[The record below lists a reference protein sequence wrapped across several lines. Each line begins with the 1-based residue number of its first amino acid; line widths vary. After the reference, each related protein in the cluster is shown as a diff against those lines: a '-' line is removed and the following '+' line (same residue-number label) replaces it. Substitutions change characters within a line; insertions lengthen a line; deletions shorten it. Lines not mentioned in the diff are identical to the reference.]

1 MDPSTEKEKQR
12 KTLRERGICVIIPT
26 YNNGQTIGRVAQET
40 LAECDDVIVVDDGC
54 TDNTEEELS
63 KVSGITVV
71 RHDKNR
77 GKGQALKSGFAKA
90 KELGFCYAIT
100 LDGDG
105 QHYPRDI
112 ARLLK
117 ANQQHPGAIIIGKR
131 NLTNAERSGGSKF
144 ANAFSNFWFNVQ
156 TGRMLSDTQS
166 GYRLYPLKKLH
177 LLPLVSA
184 RYEAE
189 LSLLVFASWH
199 GVEIHETLIDV
210 YYPPREERVS
220 HFRPAADFTRISIL
234 NTLLCV
240 MAVVYGLPL
249 AVIRITAKSLR
260 TAYTLAVF
268 SVSLLLVFTP
278 AVWLIERISIIRE
291 KRDEKESES
300 LHKSRLRRRRQ
311 RVQWLIHHVARFVMV
326 VHGIPGV
333 KYKASIDSQTDL
345 RRPSVIVSN
354 HISALD
360 MLCKLCVAPNIIFL
374 TKDWVRNNL
383 FFGFIVRC
391 AGYPSSSEGI
401 EAIIPELKEQME
413 QGNNIVIYPEGTRS
427 KDGNIGRYHQ
437 GAFVIAEKLG
447 ASITP
452 AVVYGTNRVL
462 RKRSLWINKGT
473 VELKIGKPISQ
484 RELQAIGGPL
494 QQASELRRR
503 SQAAYESLANKIEQD
518 A

>member
-1 MDPSTEKEKQR
+1 MSPATEKEEQR
-12 KTLRERGICVIIPT
+12 RTLRKRGICVIIPT
-26 YNNGQTIGRVAQET
+26 YNNGQTIGRVARET

-54 TDNTEEELS
+54 TDGTHEELS
-63 KVSGITVV
+63 EIGGITVV

-90 KELGFCYAIT
+90 RELGFSYAIT

-105 QHYPRDI
+105 QHYPKDI
-112 ARLLK
+112 ARMLK

-131 NLTNAERSGGSKF
+131 DLTDAERSGGSKF

-156 TGRMLSDTQS
+156 TGRILSDTQS

-199 GVEIHETLIDV
+199 GVEIHETLVDV

-220 HFRPAADFTRISIL
+220 HFRPAADFTRISVL

-240 MAVVYGLPL
+240 MAVAYGLPL
-249 AVIRITAKSLR
+249 TVLRMIGKSLR

-268 SVSLLLVFTP
+268 SVSLLIIFTP
-278 AVWLIERISIIRE
+278 AVWLIEKFGRLME
-291 KRDEKESES
+291 KREEKEGKG
-300 LHKSRLRRRRQ
+300 LHKSGLRIRRK
-311 RVQWLIHHVARFVMV
+311 RVQLLIHHVAKFVMIT
-326 VHGIPGV
+326 HGIPGV
-333 KYKASIDSQTDL
+333 KYKESTDSLADL
-345 RRPSVIVSN
+345 KRPSVIVCN

-360 MLCKLCVAPNIIFL
+360 MLCKLCITPNIIFL

-383 FFGFIVRC
+383 FFGFIVRH
-391 AGYPSSSEGI
+391 AGYPSSSDGI
-401 EAIIPELKEQME
+401 ETIIPELREQME

-427 KDGNIGRYHQ
+427 KDGSIGRFHQ

-452 AVVYGTNRVL
+452 AVIYGTNRVL
-462 RKRSLWINKGT
+462 SKRSLWINKGT
-473 VELKIGKPISQ
+473 VAMKIGKPISQ
-484 RELQAIGGPL
+484 SELQKIGGPL
-494 QQASELRRR
+494 QQATELRRR
-503 SQAAYESLANKIEQD
+503 SRAAYESLANKIEQD

>member
-1 MDPSTEKEKQR
+1 MSTSTEKEKQR

-26 YNNGQTIGRVAQET
+26 YNNGQTIGRVARET
-40 LAECDDVIVVDDGC
+40 LTECDDVIVVDDGC
-54 TDNTEEELS
+54 TDGTREELG
-63 KVSGITVV
+63 KIGGITVV

-90 KELGFCYAIT
+90 KELGFSYAIT

-105 QHYPRDI
+105 QHYPKDI
-112 ARLLK
+112 ARMLK
-117 ANQQHPGAIIIGKR
+117 ANKRHPGAIIVGKR
-131 NLTNAERSGGSKF
+131 DLTAAERSGGSKF

-199 GVEIHETLIDV
+199 GVEIHETQIDV
-210 YYPPREERVS
+210 YYPPRSERVS

-240 MAVVYGLPL
+240 MAVAYGLPL
-249 AVIRITAKSLR
+249 TIIRMIVKSLR
-260 TAYTLAVF
+260 TAYTLTVF
-268 SVSLLLVFTP
+268 TVSLLLIFTP
-278 AVWLIERISIIRE
+278 AVWLIEHIGILKGKRE
-291 KRDEKESES
+291 EKDGKG
-300 LHKSRLRRRRQ
+300 LRKSGLSGRRRR
-311 RVQWLIHHVARFVMV
+311 VQQLIHRVAKFVMIT
-326 VHGIPGV
+326 HGIPGV
-333 KYKASIDSQTDL
+333 KYKERADCLADL
-345 RRPSVIVSN
+345 KKPSVIVCN

-360 MLCKLCVAPNIIFL
+360 MLCKLCITPNIIFL
-374 TKDWVRNNL
+374 TKDWVRDNL

-427 KDGNIGRYHQ
+427 KDGSIGRYHQ

-452 AVVYGTNRVL
+452 AVIYGTNRIL
-462 RKRSLWINKGT
+462 RKRSLWINKGE
-473 VELKIGKPISQ
+473 VELRIGAPISQ
-484 RELQAIGGPL
+484 SELKVLGGPL

-503 SQAAYESLANKIEQD
+503 SQAAYESLANRIEQD